1 MTKKNQWI
9 WCTSQTVLVAIN
21 KFWHKSSWIFEHPF
35 WLNWQGSFFGRF
47 PGTDP
52 GFKDNPQVFI
62 RVEVG
67 ALERSFQKVDEPFLN
82 NCRFQHHQFT
92 HSKTV
97 YFLFTSLCFVFQ
109 VLSVVTNAAVGDTAC
124 LIASSPTFFPT
135 PILLLLL
142 FLHFLLL
149 SLANVAFTC
158 VVYIYHS
165 NVTANSGSVVV
176 SSGTWCGLL
185 LH

>member
-1 MTKKNQWI
+1 MTKKKQWI

-21 KFWHKSSWIFEHPF
+21 KFWHKSSWIFEHPS

-62 RVEVG
+62 RVEFG

-97 YFLFTSLCFVFQ
+97 YFFVYLPLFCLSGVVCRYKCSSRRHCMSDCFIPDFFPHPHTSSS
-109 VLSVVTNAAVGDTAC
+109 SVPP
-124 LIASSPTFFPT
+124 LSSPIF
-135 PILLLLL
+135 
-142 FLHFLLL
+142 
-149 SLANVAFTC
+149 SQ
-158 VVYIYHS
+158 
-165 NVTANSGSVVV
+165 
-176 SSGTWCGLL
+176 CGLHL
-185 LH
+185 CCLHIPF

>member
-1 MTKKNQWI
+1 M
-9 WCTSQTVLVAIN
+9 
-21 KFWHKSSWIFEHPF
+21 
-35 WLNWQGSFFGRF
+35 
-47 PGTDP
+47 
-52 GFKDNPQVFI
+52 DNPQVFI

-67 ALERSFQKVDEPFLN
+67 ALERSFQKVNEPFLN
-82 NCRFQHHQFT
+82 NCRFQDHQFT

-97 YFLFTSLCFVFQ
+97 YLFVYLPLFC
-109 VLSVVTNAAVGDTAC
+109 LSGVVC
-124 LIASSPTFFPT
+124 RYKCSSRRHCMSDSFIPDFFPT
-135 PILLLLL
+135 PILLLL
-142 FLHFLLL
+142 FLHFPLL